1 MMDMSAKNSQKVN
14 TFLGEVIARTNALK
28 LIHWHITGKGSY
40 AIHISLDTAVE
51 ALNICSDRLIETT
64 YAYEG
69 DIEITVPETKRP
81 ANAVEFI
88 ESFYQLISD
97 GRELFQE
104 NFSQAILDDYQEALY
119 QLLYRVKR
127 LS

>member
-1 MMDMSAKNSQKVN
+1 MK
-14 TFLGEVIARTNALK
+14 
-28 LIHWHITGKGSY
+28 
-40 AIHISLDTAVE
+40 
-51 ALNICSDRLIETT
+51 
-64 YAYEG
+64 
-69 DIEITVPETKRP
+69 ITVPETKRP